1 MQKKKSLRLLITE
14 ECNFNCSYCCN
25 KMPEVRRCFRYKKLN
40 DINFREYDSI
50 CITGGEPFKYLGRM
64 SYVFWKA
71 ADFIQYQY
79 LYTNGSLINRSNFK
93 ILRWFDGVS
102 VGVHDE
108 LPVDQIQ
115 FLTALKN
122 VRFLIDR
129 EKVGRYRDIIPQDR
143 IKLYTLNDCNLT
155 DREDWVVL
163 K

>member
-1 MQKKKSLRLLITE
+1 MKKKSLRLLITE

-25 KMPEVRRCFRYKKLN
+25 KIPDVRRCFRYKKLE
-40 DINFREYDSI
+40 DIHFWKYDSI
-50 CITGGEPFKYLGRM
+50 CIAGGEPFTVLPRM
-64 SYVFWKA
+64 AYVSWKVKQ
-71 ADFIQYQY
+71 FEKRLF
-79 LYTNGSLINRSNFK
+79 LYTNGSLIKDKMSK
-93 ILRWFDGVS
+93 ILNWFDGVS

-115 FLTALKN
+115 FLTTLKN

-129 EKVGRYRDIIPQDR
+129 VKIERYRDIIPSDR
-143 IKLYTLNDCNLT
+143 IKLYRLNEYYLT